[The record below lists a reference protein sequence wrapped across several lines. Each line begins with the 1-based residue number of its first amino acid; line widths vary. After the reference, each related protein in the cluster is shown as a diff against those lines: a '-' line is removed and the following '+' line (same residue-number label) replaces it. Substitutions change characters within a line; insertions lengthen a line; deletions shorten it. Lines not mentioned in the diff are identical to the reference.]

1 MSQPLPFHPDDIDA
15 VLFDLDGTLIDSDD
29 EEVDRWAHRIARLY
43 SAPPK
48 ATRAARKLVMALE
61 SPVNALFTALDLVGL
76 DTPVVRLMIT
86 LQGTK
91 STEHL
96 PPVDGAVP
104 LIDQLAARYK
114 LALVSTRTVEEGQA
128 FLASIGSLPRSFF
141 LLLLLALPL
150 SSESIGAKWIGYLMI
165 VGGLI
170 TLALVALLAL
180 VLWKYGVDQALR
192 FVNTFRGRGEVDRES
207 RSETAAMPPYNSRSE
222 DELIPKQTEFSPQNG

>member
-29 EEVDRWAHRIARLY
+29 EEVGRWAHRIARLY

-96 PPVDGAVP
+96 PPVDGAAH

-128 FLASIGSLPRSFF
+128 FLASIKRLDRF
-141 LLLLLALPL
+141 
-150 SSESIGAKWIGYLMI
+150 GAFAGRDTTWRIKPHPQPVRYAARQL
-165 VGGLI
+165 
-170 TLALVALLAL
+170 
-180 VLWKYGVDQALR
+180 GVDPARCLM
-192 FVNTFRGRGEVDRES
+192 VGDTTVDIKAGRRAGAWTCGVLCGYGQRRELT
-207 RSETAAMPPYNSRSE
+207 RAGAHLILDHTAQLG
-222 DELIPKQTEFSPQNG
+222 DWLG